1 MKILILKYLKLK
13 VITHR
18 NVKRYEEIRTLTT
31 RQAEDCTTGC
41 LLNYDYINDHIRLI
55 AVDLSR

>member
-1 MKILILKYLKLK
+1 MKLK

>member
-1 MKILILKYLKLK
+1 MKLK

-31 RQAEDCTTGC
+31 RQAEEC
-41 LLNYDYINDHIRLI
+41 LLNYDYINVHIRLI